1 MVNPAFAGSRLHAEP
16 GALAGCVNLA
26 DFVICADFADRPNR
40 ANHATHVN
48 HVNYVNHVNH
58 ANHANHATRTAC
70 TPSHRSTH
78 AQSAVS
84 PPFGSFACAFL
95 PGAGDHAGRVLRCE
109 SMTTR

>member
-26 DFVICADFADRPNR
+26 DFVTCADFADRPNR
-40 ANHATHVN
+40 ATHATHVN
-48 HVNYVNHVNH
+48 HVNHVNHV
-58 ANHANHATRTAC
+58 TRTAC

>member
-26 DFVICADFADRPNR
+26 DFVTCADCADRPNR
-40 ANHATHVN
+40 ANHATHAN
-48 HVNYVNHVNH
+48 HV
-58 ANHANHATRTAC
+58 TRTAC

>member
-26 DFVICADFADRPNR
+26 DFVTCADFADRPNR
-40 ANHATHVN
+40 ANHANHATHVN
-48 HVNYVNHVNH
+48 HV
-58 ANHANHATRTAC
+58 TRTAC

>member
-1 MVNPAFAGSRLHAEP
+1 MVNPAFAGSRLHVEP

-26 DFVICADFADRPNR
+26 DFVTCADFADRPNR

-48 HVNYVNHVNH
+48 HVNH
-58 ANHANHATRTAC
+58 ANHANHVTRTAC

>member
-26 DFVICADFADRPNR
+26 DFVTCADFADRPNR
-40 ANHATHVN
+40 ANRAT
-48 HVNYVNHVNH
+48 H

>member
-1 MVNPAFAGSRLHAEP
+1 MVNPAFTGSRLHAEP

-26 DFVICADFADRPNR
+26 DFVTCADFADRPNR
-40 ANHATHVN
+40 ANHAT
-48 HVNYVNHVNH
+48 
-58 ANHANHATRTAC
+58 HANHATRTAC

>member
-1 MVNPAFAGSRLHAEP
+1 MVNRAFTGSRLHAEP

-26 DFVICADFADRPNR
+26 DFVTCADFADRPNR

-48 HVNYVNHVNH
+48 HVNH
-58 ANHANHATRTAC
+58 ANHANHVTRAAC

>member
-26 DFVICADFADRPNR
+26 DFVTCADFADRPNR
-40 ANHATHVN
+40 ANHATH
-48 HVNYVNHVNH
+48 
-58 ANHANHATRTAC
+58 ATHANHATRTAC

>member
-26 DFVICADFADRPNR
+26 DFVTCADFADRPNR
-40 ANHATHVN
+40 ANHA
-48 HVNYVNHVNH
+48 
-58 ANHANHATRTAC
+58 NHANHATRTACTAC

>member
-26 DFVICADFADRPNR
+26 DFVTCADFADRPNR
-40 ANHATHVN
+40 ANHATHAT
-48 HVNYVNHVNH
+48 H

-95 PGAGDHAGRVLRCE
+95 PGAGDHAGRALRCE

>member
-48 HVNYVNHVNH
+48 HVNHV
-58 ANHANHATRTAC
+58 NHATRTAC

>member
-26 DFVICADFADRPNR
+26 DFVTCADFADRPNR
-40 ANHATHVN
+40 ANHAT
-48 HVNYVNHVNH
+48 
-58 ANHANHATRTAC
+58 HANHATRTAC

>member
-1 MVNPAFAGSRLHAEP
+1 MVNPAFAGSRLHVEP

-26 DFVICADFADRPNR
+26 DFVTCADFADRPNR
-40 ANHATHVN
+40 ANHAT
-48 HVNYVNHVNH
+48 H

>member
-26 DFVICADFADRPNR
+26 DFVTCADFADRPNR
-40 ANHATHVN
+40 ATHATHVN
-48 HVNYVNHVNH
+48 HVNHVTH
-58 ANHANHATRTAC
+58 VTRTAC

>member
-26 DFVICADFADRPNR
+26 DFVTCADFADRPNR
-40 ANHATHVN
+40 ANRAT
-48 HVNYVNHVNH
+48 
-58 ANHANHATRTAC
+58 HANHATRTAC

>member
-26 DFVICADFADRPNR
+26 DFVTCADFADRPNR
-40 ANHATHVN
+40 ANHA
-48 HVNYVNHVNH
+48 
-58 ANHANHATRTAC
+58 NHATRTAC
-70 TPSHRSTH
+70 TSSHRSTH

>member
-1 MVNPAFAGSRLHAEP
+1 MVNPAFAGSRLHVEP

-26 DFVICADFADRPNR
+26 DFVTCADFADRPNR

-48 HVNYVNHVNH
+48 HVNHV
-58 ANHANHATRTAC
+58 NHANHATRTAC

>member
-26 DFVICADFADRPNR
+26 DFVTCADFADRPNR
-40 ANHATHVN
+40 ANHA
-48 HVNYVNHVNH
+48 NH
-58 ANHANHATRTAC
+58 ANHVTRTAC

>member
-1 MVNPAFAGSRLHAEP
+1 MVNPAFAGSRLYAEP

-26 DFVICADFADRPNR
+26 DFVTCADFADRPNR
-40 ANHATHVN
+40 ATHATHATHVN
-48 HVNYVNHVNH
+48 HVNHV
-58 ANHANHATRTAC
+58 TRTAC

>member
-26 DFVICADFADRPNR
+26 DFVTCADFADRPNR
-40 ANHATHVN
+40 ANHAT
-48 HVNYVNHVNH
+48 HVNH

>member
-26 DFVICADFADRPNR
+26 DFVTCADFADRPNR
-40 ANHATHVN
+40 ANHATHAT
-48 HVNYVNHVNH
+48 H

>member
-1 MVNPAFAGSRLHAEP
+1 MVNPAFAGSRLHVEP

-26 DFVICADFADRPNR
+26 DFVTCADFADRPNR
-40 ANHATHVN
+40 ANHATHAT
-48 HVNYVNHVNH
+48 H

>member
-26 DFVICADFADRPNR
+26 DFVTCADFADRPNR
-40 ANHATHVN
+40 ANHATHAT
-48 HVNYVNHVNH
+48 HATHVNHVNH
-58 ANHANHATRTAC
+58 VTRTAC

>member
-26 DFVICADFADRPNR
+26 DFVTCADFADRPNR

-48 HVNYVNHVNH
+48 HV
-58 ANHANHATRTAC
+58 NHANHATRTAC

>member
-26 DFVICADFADRPNR
+26 DFVTCADFADRPNR
-40 ANHATHVN
+40 ATHATHVN
-48 HVNYVNHVNH
+48 HANHV
-58 ANHANHATRTAC
+58 TRTAC

>member
-26 DFVICADFADRPNR
+26 DFVTCADFADRPNR
-40 ANHATHVN
+40 ANHATHAT
-48 HVNYVNHVNH
+48 HANH

>member
-26 DFVICADFADRPNR
+26 DFVTCADFADRPNR
-40 ANHATHVN
+40 ANHATH
-48 HVNYVNHVNH
+48 
-58 ANHANHATRTAC
+58 ANHATRTTC
-70 TPSHRSTH
+70 TSSHRSTH

>member
-1 MVNPAFAGSRLHAEP
+1 MVNPAFTGSRLHVEP

-26 DFVICADFADRPNR
+26 DFVTCADFADRPNR
-40 ANHATHVN
+40 ANHATHAT
-48 HVNYVNHVNH
+48 H

>member
-1 MVNPAFAGSRLHAEP
+1 MVTPAFAGSRLHAEP

-26 DFVICADFADRPNR
+26 DFVTCADFADRPNR
-40 ANHATHVN
+40 ATHATHATHVN
-48 HVNYVNHVNH
+48 HVNHVNHV
-58 ANHANHATRTAC
+58 TRTAC

>member
-26 DFVICADFADRPNR
+26 DFVTCADFADRPNR
-40 ANHATHVN
+40 ANRAN
-48 HVNYVNHVNH
+48 RANH
-58 ANHANHATRTAC
+58 ANHANHVTRTAC

>member
-26 DFVICADFADRPNR
+26 DFVTCADFADRPNR
-40 ANHATHVN
+40 ATHATHATHVN
-48 HVNYVNHVNH
+48 HVNHV
-58 ANHANHATRTAC
+58 TRTAC

>member
-1 MVNPAFAGSRLHAEP
+1 MVNPAFTGSRLHVEP

-26 DFVICADFADRPNR
+26 DFVTCADFADRPNR
-40 ANHATHVN
+40 ANHA
-48 HVNYVNHVNH
+48 NH
-58 ANHANHATRTAC
+58 ANHVTRTAC

>member
-26 DFVICADFADRPNR
+26 DFVTCADFADRPNR
-40 ANHATHVN
+40 ANHATHAT
-48 HVNYVNHVNH
+48 HATH

>member
-26 DFVICADFADRPNR
+26 DFVTCADFADRPNR

-48 HVNYVNHVNH
+48 HV
-58 ANHANHATRTAC
+58 NHATRTAC

>member
-48 HVNYVNHVNH
+48 HVNH
-58 ANHANHATRTAC
+58 ANHANHVTRTAC

>member
-26 DFVICADFADRPNR
+26 DFVTCADFADRPNR
-40 ANHATHVN
+40 ANHATHAT
-48 HVNYVNHVNH
+48 HATH
-58 ANHANHATRTAC
+58 ANHANHATR

>member
-26 DFVICADFADRPNR
+26 DFVTCADFADRPNR
-40 ANHATHVN
+40 ANHATH
-48 HVNYVNHVNH
+48 VNHVNH

>member
-26 DFVICADFADRPNR
+26 DFVTCADFADRPNR
-40 ANHATHVN
+40 ANRANRAT
-48 HVNYVNHVNH
+48 H
-58 ANHANHATRTAC
+58 ANHANHATRNAC

>member
-1 MVNPAFAGSRLHAEP
+1 MVNPAFAGSRLHVEP

-26 DFVICADFADRPNR
+26 DFVTCADFADRPNR

-48 HVNYVNHVNH
+48 HANHV
-58 ANHANHATRTAC
+58 TRTAC

>member
-1 MVNPAFAGSRLHAEP
+1 MVNPAFAGSRLHVEP

-26 DFVICADFADRPNR
+26 DFVTCADFADRPNR

-48 HVNYVNHVNH
+48 HANHV
-58 ANHANHATRTAC
+58 TRAAC